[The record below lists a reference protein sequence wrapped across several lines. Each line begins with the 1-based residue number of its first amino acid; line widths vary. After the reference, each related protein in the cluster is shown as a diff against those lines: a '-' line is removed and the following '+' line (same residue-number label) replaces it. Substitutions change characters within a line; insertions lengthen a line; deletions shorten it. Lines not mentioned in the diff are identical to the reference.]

1 MRSMSPSLR
10 RTLVCAGQIAIT
22 FAAFAAANAFSVTF
36 ELENDVSILF
46 PATAV
51 SILACMYF
59 GVWAAVGIILGT
71 IATPWNASITPYQ
84 LMIAGL
90 LSAAE
95 GLIPYFVFRA
105 RRELTSD
112 LRDMK
117 SLAAFLI
124 FGTIVNTACSA
135 IIGNLLIV
143 RHAPGVAIV
152 WREVFVW
159 WIADF
164 VAALLIATPVLA
176 FGGAFFRE
184 RGVVRASGAPWGGG
198 APEAR
203 TTPAAVPRTI
213 TNALQI
219 VTVIILLG
227 FAASF
232 AIRTYLLNHEAYAG
246 KQHEILVVCAIIDA
260 IVFLI
265 LASAAAMLLFRISRP
280 FAQLRGAIGAV
291 REGEIVDPAR
301 IDGRYQEFQSIAETL
316 AETSRDLRQR
326 EEQLKQQTEKAIRAS
341 RAQSEFLAKMSHE
354 LRTPLNSIIGFSD
367 LLTEQEETITRA
379 KRLAFLQNVGNSAKH
394 LLALIND
401 LLDIA
406 KVESGKM
413 QLRIEDVDLR
423 LSIANT
429 VASTQ
434 ALFVRKHQEVAVET
448 PDQPMIVH
456 GDASRIEQIL
466 LNLLSNANKFSPAGD
481 RITIRGD
488 ADESMWKIEV
498 TDHGIGIS
506 ANDQQRIFEEFEQVQ
521 TRGMPLA
528 GTGLGLAL
536 ARRFAEA
543 HGGDISVVSAL
554 GAGAVFRVRLP
565 RG

>member
-1 MRSMSPSLR
+1 MRSTPSLR
-10 RTLVCAGQIAIT
+10 AALVCAGQIAIT
-22 FAAFAAANAFSVTF
+22 FAAFAAANAFAVLF

-59 GVWAAVGIILGT
+59 GVWAAIGIILGT

-84 LMIAGL
+84 LVIAGV

-105 RRELTSD
+105 RRDLTSD

-124 FGTIVNTACSA
+124 FGTIVNTAVSA
-135 IIGNLLIV
+135 ISGNLLIV

-176 FGGAFFRE
+176 FGGAFFRSRE
-184 RGVVRASGAPWGGG
+184 KAGQQ
-198 APEAR
+198 
-203 TTPAAVPRTI
+203 PRTI

-219 VTVIILLG
+219 ITVIILLG

-246 KQHEILVVCAIIDA
+246 KQHKILVVCAIIDA

-265 LASAAAMLLFRISRP
+265 LVSAAAMLLFTISRP

-291 REGEIVDPAR
+291 REGEIVDPTR
-301 IDGRYQEFQSIAETL
+301 IDSRYQEFKSIAETL
-316 AETSRDLRQR
+316 AETSRDLRHR
-326 EEQLKQQTEKAIRAS
+326 EAQLKQQTEKAIRAT
-341 RAQSEFLAKMSHE
+341 RAQSDFLAKMSHE

-367 LLTEQEETITRA
+367 LLGEQEETITRA

-394 LLALIND
+394 LLTLIND

-413 QLRIEDVDLR
+413 QLHIEPVDLR
-423 LSIANT
+423 MSIANT

-434 ALFVRKHQEVAVET
+434 ALFVRKHQEVEVET
-448 PDQPMIVH
+448 PDEPMITH
-456 GDASRIEQIL
+456 GDSGRIEQIL
-466 LNLLSNANKFSPAGD
+466 LNLLSNANKFSPDGD

-488 ADESMWKIEV
+488 AEETMWKIEV
-498 TDHGIGIS
+498 ADHGIGIS
-506 ANDQQRIFEEFEQVQ
+506 PNDQQRIFDEFEQVQ
-521 TRGMPLA
+521 TKGTQIA

-543 HGGDISVVSAL
+543 HGGEISVSSAL